1 MKISFIIPIYKVEP
15 YLDQCV
21 DSVLFQTYQDIE
33 VILVD
38 DGSPDYCPQK
48 CDVYKIKDSRV
59 RVLHKSNGGLSDARN
74 AGLQI
79 ASGDYIIFMDGD
91 DMWLGKNSLENIVS
105 FMHNYP
111 ECNFYGFN
119 CQYYYPDTDTYKKW
133 VPYTDDVLLPIDGS
147 SAMISLVKTGTVP
160 MSACLKVVERKWLI
174 DKKIIFKIGQL
185 SEDIPW
191 FINLLDKCEK
201 CIFKNDYI
209 YAYRQNRVGSISS
222 SAGER
227 SFNSV
232 LDIIKTELELINERL
247 YTSEAKDA
255 LRSFLAYEVCI
266 LMSMVCRLPKEK
278 RFVARSELKKLS
290 WLFKYPQ
297 NPKVRLVSHVYNMF
311 GYAITERVLRFY
323 NWYRTKV

>member
-1 MKISFIIPIYKVEP
+1 ME
-15 YLDQCV
+15 QCV
-21 DSVLFQTYQDIE
+21 DSVLSQSYQNIE

-38 DGSPDYCPQK
+38 DGSPDFCPQK
-48 CDVYKIKDSRV
+48 CDAYKIKDNRV
-59 RVLHKSNGGLSDARN
+59 RVLHKQNGGLSEARN

-79 ASGDYIIFMDGD
+79 ATGDYIIFIDGD
-91 DMWLGKNSLENIVS
+91 DLWLGESSLDKIVS
-105 FMHNYP
+105 LITKYP
-111 ECNFYGFN
+111 DCQFYGFN

-133 VPYTDDVLLPIDGS
+133 VPYTDDVLIPVDGS
-147 SAMISLVKTGTVP
+147 SAMISLVKSGTVP
-160 MSACLKVVERKWLI
+160 MSACLKVIDRKWLI
-174 DKKIIFKIGQL
+174 DKQIIFKIGQL

-222 SAGER
+222 TAGER

-232 LDIIKTELELINERL
+232 LDIIKTELELISERA

-266 LMSMVCRLPKEK
+266 LMSMVCRLPKGK
-278 RFVARSELKKLS
+278 RFVARTELKKIS
-290 WLFKYPQ
+290 WLFRYTQ
-297 NPKVRLVSHVYNMF
+297 NPKVCMVSRVYNMF
-311 GYAITERVLRFY
+311 GYAITEWVLRFY
-323 NWYRTKV
+323 NWCRTKVMI